1 MLDLRRA
8 GAGDSVHGRKRERAE
23 ESADESRLQLDKG
36 SETDDAS
43 VCASPEGVPEH
54 ALARATPAA
63 SGEAEAEAE
72 AEEAGAA
79 GAGAGPAASAAPT
92 AAATTA
98 AAGGDGA
105 TDDAAEP
112 ALRNTGDQVS
122 LVGVVVLES
131 GGLLSFQ
138 GSWLY
143 QGRPMGKF
151 HYSSCSGGAEAEG
164 SEAGVRR
171 ATASANAAAAA
182 AEAAADA
189 VENSALAGNTASGST
204 SSTCSSETAASAAA
218 GKQRAAA
225 LGAQCARVW
234 SGSFTM
240 ANPAFELRKRKR
252 STCRRFL
259 TVSERFEWS
268 ATLGEASSGAHAAG
282 APAAAAHLLVG
293 SGRNRFGRFTI
304 KGELSL
310 ESGALSLLKEYCPKG
325 ADEASDEDAQSPGLL
340 AAGQRGRAA
349 AAAAAAA
356 SQAVGGTRAS
366 KRQRVPNRKLL
377 EEAAEQGHASLAR
390 HGGGAG
396 LTSSELT
403 TAIRSYQKQRAEAE
417 ARALELSIELDE
429 EAFERSLGPAEAAAA
444 AAAAGGLLRD
454 VHAVLRRP
462 LDADKARKV
471 RALAKRKLPSLMQ
484 RAARL
489 RAAGVSL
496 AAEEAEQLLLQW
508 DLQSEGGALTAQ
520 QQQQQAAHT
529 APRRKAPPAHVLSR
543 HTQLQAR
550 AAETQAAAQAVCPP
564 PSYLGELAQ
573 PGAVR
578 SGLGVAVLES
588 GHVLEAQWRAGA
600 CVGRGALYSPQGELL
615 YMGDLVDGA
624 AHGRG
629 TQFFASG
636 DRYDGEFRDG
646 LFHGYGVHFDAATG
660 ETYHGDWKRG
670 RREGH
675 GALDAPGGSSLVG
688 DWAADRPNGRAHLV
702 CNAPAYADH
711 AAPRLDHQQQQQ
723 QDEHCEAQ
731 AHLHLGKQGL
741 QPGGM
746 AYEGFFKAG
755 CFDGR
760 GLARYEGQGE
770 FEGTF
775 RGGCKEGRGTFKFP
789 NAAVYEGRFKNDR
802 LDGSG
807 TLKIEREQA
816 IRVAD
821 AEWILPVSQQCEMK
835 FVHRAAGFDEQGL

>member
-1 MLDLRRA
+1 M
-8 GAGDSVHGRKRERAE
+8 
-23 ESADESRLQLDKG
+23 
-36 SETDDAS
+36 
-43 VCASPEGVPEH
+43 
-54 ALARATPAA
+54 
-63 SGEAEAEAE
+63 
-72 AEEAGAA
+72 
-79 GAGAGPAASAAPT
+79 
-92 AAATTA
+92 
-98 AAGGDGA
+98 
-105 TDDAAEP
+105 
-112 ALRNTGDQVS
+112 S
-122 LVGVVVLES
+122 LVGVVFMEG

-164 SEAGVRR
+164 SEAIVRR
-171 ATASANAAAAA
+171 ATASASAAAAA

-189 VENSALAGNTASGST
+189 VENSASVGNMASGSA
-204 SSTCSSETAASAAA
+204 SSSETAAISAA

-225 LGAQCARVW
+225 LGAECARVW

-268 ATLGEASSGAHAAG
+268 ATLGEASSGAPAAG
-282 APAAAAHLLVG
+282 APSAAAHLLAG
-293 SGRNRFGRFTI
+293 SGRNRFGRFAI

-325 ADEASDEDAQSPGLL
+325 VDEASDEDAQSPGLL
-340 AAGQRGRAA
+340 AVGHRGRAA
-349 AAAAAAA
+349 AAAAAAPAAAAAASA

-403 TAIRSYQKQRAEAE
+403 TAIGSYQRQRAEAE
-417 ARALELSIELDE
+417 ARALELSVELDE

-444 AAAAGGLLRD
+444 AAAGGPLRD

-471 RALAKRKLPSLMQ
+471 RALAKRKLPSLVQ

-508 DLQSEGGALTAQ
+508 DLQCEGGSLIAQ
-520 QQQQQAAHT
+520 PQAAAA
-529 APRRKAPPAHVLSR
+529 APRRKAPPAHVLPR
-543 HTQLQAR
+543 HTQLHAR
-550 AAETQAAAQAVCPP
+550 AADTQAAAQAVLPP

-600 CVGRGALYSPQGELL
+600 CLGRGALYSPQGELL
-615 YMGDLVDGA
+615 YLGDLVDGA

-629 TQFFASG
+629 AQFFASG

-711 AAPRLDHQQQQQ
+711 AAPRLDQQQ

-731 AHLHLGKQGL
+731 AHVQLGKQGL
-741 QPGGM
+741 QRGGM

-789 NAAVYEGRFKNDR
+789 NGAVYEGRFKNDR

-807 TLKIEREQA
+807 TLKIDREQA
-816 IRVAD
+816 IRVAE